1 MGADPE
7 LGKTSPLRPGSGG
20 QASSRGDWL
29 ISCSRFLNGLT
40 AVCALL
46 CIAAHLMAISVAA
59 HYPKV
64 FTMCSLETCFSNV
77 LSSSSVF
84 LPFMCA
90 CCGTSLCSARA
101 VGAA

>member
-1 MGADPE
+1 MGVDPE
-7 LGKTSPLRPGSGG
+7 QGKASPLRPGSGG

-29 ISCSRFLNGLT
+29 INCSRFLNGLT

-64 FTMCSLETCFSNV
+64 FA
-77 LSSSSVF
+77 LSSFEDPCLLFWFFF
-84 LPFMCA
+84 LKMH
-90 CCGTSLCSARA
+90 LWML
-101 VGAA
+101 